1 MNMNLRT
8 LINESTAPDVLVHNL
23 TLDTRTLA
31 PGDVFVALPGAEHDG
46 RDFIEPA
53 LAAGAVAVLMESGR
67 ELHQDDA
74 RVIPVSGLKGEL
86 GALANRLYGSPSHD
100 LKVVAV
106 TGTNGKTSV
115 VDLMAQLLRCS
126 GR

>member
-1 MNMNLRT
+1 MSLRT

-67 ELHQDDA
+67 ELHQDD
-74 RVIPVSGLKGEL
+74 E
-86 GALANRLYGSPSHD
+86 
-100 LKVVAV
+100 
-106 TGTNGKTSV
+106 
-115 VDLMAQLLRCS
+115 
-126 GR
+126 